1 MLNHLNERNSI
12 DFVIDCI
19 GCQNQALF
27 LCLFDRHCPYV
38 LEAITALA
46 EMGASAKDIISLFP
60 QVCW

>member
-1 MLNHLNERNSI
+1 MI
-12 DFVIDCI
+12 YYI